1 MQEDDDQRGLVGWIV
16 GLGALTAIGIA
27 LALALSSAMG
37 GFGSGSGSG
46 SGSGTTG
53 SQHSAAGSAAQGAST
68 GTSAGTSAGTAPG
81 GANQAGA
88 SQATAAGA
96 AAGTAV
102 ASLPVLAKLYFATDV
117 AAVSDEGQGA
127 LRAAIAAAKAHP
139 ASKLA
144 VSGFHDK
151 TGNAD
156 QNHELAKQRATTVR
170 DALVAAGIDVAR
182 IDLRKPEV
190 TEGGADDREARR
202 VEVRVE

>member
-37 GFGSGSGSG
+37 GFGSGSGS
-46 SGSGTTG
+46 TG
-53 SQHSAAGSAAQGAST
+53 SQHSAAGSAAQRA
-68 GTSAGTSAGTAPG
+68 SAGTSAGTAPA
-81 GANQAGA
+81 GANQARA
-88 SQATAAGA
+88 NQATSAGA
-96 AAGTAV
+96 AV

-127 LRAAIAAAKAHP
+127 LRAAIDAAKAHP
-139 ASKLA
+139 AAKLA

-156 QNHELAKQRATTVR
+156 QNHELAKQRATAVR

-190 TEGGADDREARR
+190 TEGGTDDRQARR

>member
-1 MQEDDDQRGLVGWIV
+1 
-16 GLGALTAIGIA
+16 
-27 LALALSSAMG
+27 
-37 GFGSGSGSG
+37 
-46 SGSGTTG
+46 
-53 SQHSAAGSAAQGAST
+53 
-68 GTSAGTSAGTAPG
+68 
-81 GANQAGA
+81 
-88 SQATAAGA
+88 
-96 AAGTAV
+96 
-102 ASLPVLAKLYFATDV
+102 LPVLAKLYFATDV

-127 LRAAIAAAKAHP
+127 LRAAIDAAKAHP
-139 ASKLA
+139 AAKLA

>member
-27 LALALSSAMG
+27 LALALSAAMG
-37 GFGSGSGSG
+37 GFGSGSGS
-46 SGSGTTG
+46 TG
-53 SQHSAAGSAAQGAST
+53 SQHSAAGSAAQRA
-68 GTSAGTSAGTAPG
+68 SAGTSAGTTPA

-88 SQATAAGA
+88 NQATSAGA
-96 AAGTAV
+96 AAGAAV

-127 LRAAIAAAKAHP
+127 LRAAIDAAKAHP
-139 ASKLA
+139 AAKLA
-144 VSGFHDK
+144 ISGFHDK

-156 QNHELAKQRATTVR
+156 QNHELAKQRATAVR

-190 TEGGADDREARR
+190 TEGGADDRQARR

>member
-27 LALALSSAMG
+27 LALALSAALG

-46 SGSGTTG
+46 SGSGTTE
-53 SQHSAAGSAAQGAST
+53 SQRGAAGSAAQAA
-68 GTSAGTSAGTAPG
+68 SAGTSAGTTPA
-81 GANQAGA
+81 GANPAGA
-88 SQATAAGA
+88 SPATAAGA
-96 AAGTAV
+96 AVGAAAV
-102 ASLPVLAKLYFATDV
+102 SLPVLAKLYFATDV

-127 LRAAIAAAKAHP
+127 LRAAIDAAKAHP
-139 ASKLA
+139 AAKLA

>member
-53 SQHSAAGSAAQGAST
+53 SQHSAAGSAAQGAS
-68 GTSAGTSAGTAPG
+68 AGTSAGTAPG

-127 LRAAIAAAKAHP
+127 LRAAIEAAKAHP
-139 ASKLA
+139 AAKLA

-156 QNHELAKQRATTVR
+156 QNHELAKQRATAVR